1 MAGSR
6 YGEAPAATQPWP
18 RVGDEEHR
26 VETGETDGLDQL
38 EADLP
43 EPADPERAE
52 PDPLVDDGWLA
63 P

>member
-1 MAGSR
+1 
-6 YGEAPAATQPWP
+6 
-18 RVGDEEHR
+18 VGDEELQA
-26 VETGETDGLDQL
+26 ESGDTDGTDQL
-38 EADLP
+38 ESDRV